1 MMKISYYEGLNLAIR
16 HAQNIAIK
24 NDVMAEYKN
33 LILFY
38 LNEYKKVIA
47 SIENCPEWQVKA
59 EIAIP
64 DEEEEQEKGGQ
75 NGQ

>member
-1 MMKISYYEGLNLAIR
+1 MKISYYEGLNLAIR

-24 NDVMAEYKN
+24 NDVMAEHKN
-33 LILFY
+33 IILFY
-38 LNEYKKVIA
+38 LNEYKNVLANIA
-47 SIENCPEWQVKA
+47 DIAESAKA
-59 EIAIP
+59 ETVAIP

>member
-1 MMKISYYEGLNLAIR
+1 MKISYYEGLNLAIR

-24 NDVMAEYKN
+24 NDVMAEQKN

-38 LNEYKKVIA
+38 LNEYKNVLA
-47 SIENCPEWQVKA
+47 SISDIAESAKA
-59 EIAIP
+59 ETVAIP
-64 DEEEEQEKGGQ
+64 DEEEEQEKRGQ

>member
-1 MMKISYYEGLNLAIR
+1 MKISYYEGLNLAIR

-24 NDVMAEYKN
+24 NDVMAEQKN

-38 LNEYKKVIA
+38 LNEYKNVLANIA
-47 SIENCPEWQVKA
+47 DIAESAKA
-59 EIAIP
+59 ETVAIP
-64 DEEEEQEKGGQ
+64 DEEEEQEKRGQ

>member
-1 MMKISYYEGLNLAIR
+1 MKISYYEGLNLAIR

-24 NDVMAEYKN
+24 NDVMAEHKN

-38 LNEYKKVIA
+38 LNEYKNVLA
-47 SIENCPEWQVKA
+47 SISDIAESAKA
-59 EIAIP
+59 ETVAIP
-64 DEEEEQEKGGQ
+64 DEEEEREKRGQ

>member
-1 MMKISYYEGLNLAIR
+1 MKISYYEGLNLAIR

-24 NDVMAEYKN
+24 NDVMAEHKN

-38 LNEYKKVIA
+38 LNEYKNVLANIA
-47 SIENCPEWQVKA
+47 DIAESAKA
-59 EIAIP
+59 ETVAIP
-64 DEEEEQEKGGQ
+64 DEEEEQEKRGQ

>member
-1 MMKISYYEGLNLAIR
+1 MKISYYEGLNLAIR

-24 NDVMAEYKN
+24 NYVMAEQKN

-38 LNEYKKVIA
+38 LNEYKNVLANIA
-47 SIENCPEWQVKA
+47 DIAESAKA
-59 EIAIP
+59 ETVAIP
-64 DEEEEQEKGGQ
+64 DEEEEQEKRGQ

>member
-1 MMKISYYEGLNLAIR
+1 MKISYYEGLNLAIR

-24 NDVMAEYKN
+24 NDVMAEHKN
-33 LILFY
+33 TILFY
-38 LNEYKKVIA
+38 LDEYKKLLARISDIA
-47 SIENCPEWQVKA
+47 DIAKA
-59 EIAIP
+59 ETVAIP

>member
-1 MMKISYYEGLNLAIR
+1 MKISYYEGLNLAIR

-24 NDVMAEYKN
+24 NDVMAEHKN

-38 LNEYKKVIA
+38 LNEYKNVLA
-47 SIENCPEWQVKA
+47 SISDIAESAKA
-59 EIAIP
+59 ETVAIP
-64 DEEEEQEKGGQ
+64 DEEEEQEKRGQ